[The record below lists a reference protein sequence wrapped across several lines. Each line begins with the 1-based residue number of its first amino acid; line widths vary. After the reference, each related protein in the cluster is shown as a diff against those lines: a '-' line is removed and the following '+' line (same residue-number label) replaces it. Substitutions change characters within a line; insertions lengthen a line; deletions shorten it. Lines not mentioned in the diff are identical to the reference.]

1 MDQERLYH
9 LLAREIANELTTAE
23 SEELQQLLQQY
34 PHASY
39 IREVF
44 TRRWQETSRQA
55 PAQQML
61 ERHLQRLQ
69 QQPGEQAADEPAPR
83 PVRRIWLR
91 AVAAAAS
98 IALIA
103 FAGWRWLQ
111 HPVVPPAPK
120 EQLVTLK
127 GTRSH
132 ITLPDGSQVWLNAGS
147 RLNYPKAFA
156 DKQPRIVQLEGEA
169 FFDVA
174 ADANR
179 PFRVQTK
186 SFTIL
191 VMGTAFNVRAYPGED
206 SAVTSLVQGAVQV
219 QLDKAGKQL
228 VALRP
233 NEKLTVPANLF
244 EHSDEP
250 VKEIDNKKIPLTVY
264 KQHLTQVRDSLV
276 SETAWVKNKLAFKHL
291 ELEKVSA
298 MLEQW
303 YGVEI
308 GFRNNKRKQLYFT
321 GVFETD
327 NLDNVLE
334 ALASTNSFS
343 YTKDARGKIW
353 IE

>member
-23 SEELQQLLQQY
+23 LEELQQLLQRY
-34 PHASY
+34 PNASY

-44 TRRWQETSRQA
+44 TRRWQEASRQV

-69 QQPGEQAADEPAPR
+69 QAPDEQIAAEPAPR

-91 AVAAAAS
+91 AMAIAAG
-98 IALIA
+98 IALIT

-111 HPVVPPAPK
+111 DPAAPAAPR
-120 EQLVTLK
+120 EQLVTLRGK
-127 GTRSH
+127 RSH
-132 ITLPDGSQVWLNAGS
+132 IVLPDGSHVWLNAGS
-147 RLNYPKAFA
+147 RLDYPKAFA
-156 DKQPRIVQLEGEA
+156 DRQPRIVQLEGEA

-233 NEKLTVPANLF
+233 NEKLTVSANLF
-244 EHSDEP
+244 EHSDEQL
-250 VKEIDNKKIPLTVY
+250 KETDTRKLQIPVY
-264 KQHLTQVRDSLV
+264 KQHLTQVRDSVV

-298 MLEQW
+298 MLERW

-308 GFRNNKRKQLYFT
+308 GFRNENRKQLYFT
-321 GVFETD
+321 GVFESD

-343 YTKDARGKIW
+343 YTKDANGKIW